1 MKKKRNIL
9 LWIIVTIALIPLLY
23 FAAAV
28 AWMFIY
34 VPIHARNTRQ
44 MLFQADHAQLLTA
57 CRSMIANRHLYT
69 NDWPGAVTLSRGEI
83 GIDPEQILNNPHIPE
98 IIRSMDTFCMRLES
112 NRVVGTLQPPPRM
125 YFIGYADGAKEDGTT
140 RLIPGLWYF
149 NGKWQP
155 KR

>member
-1 MKKKRNIL
+1 MKTKRHIL
-9 LWIIVTIALIPLLY
+9 LRIIVAIALIPLLY
-23 FAAAV
+23 IASMF

-44 MLFQADHAQLLTA
+44 MIFQADHARLLTA
-57 CRSMIANRHLYT
+57 CRDMIANRHLYT

-83 GIDPEQILNNPHIPE
+83 GIDRAQIQNNAHIPQV
-98 IIRSMDTFCMRLES
+98 IRDMDPLCMRLES
-112 NRVVGTLQPPPRM
+112 NRVVATLDPPPRM
-125 YFIGYADGAKEDGTT
+125 YFIGYAEGAREDGTT

-155 KR
+155 K